1 MIQNEVDYWE
11 ITWNG
16 VPVGGKQQMP
26 VRQSNETL
34 WCTMME
40 LESVLCLFLTVHP
53 NQFTQMIGQ
62 LVLM

>member
-1 MIQNEVDYWE
+1 MIQNEFDYWE

-40 LESVLCLFLTVHP
+40 L
-53 NQFTQMIGQ
+53 
-62 LVLM
+62 

>member
-16 VPVGGKQQMP
+16 VPVGGKQEMS
-26 VRQSNETL
+26 VRRSNETL

-40 LESVLCLFLTVHP
+40 L
-53 NQFTQMIGQ
+53 
-62 LVLM
+62 